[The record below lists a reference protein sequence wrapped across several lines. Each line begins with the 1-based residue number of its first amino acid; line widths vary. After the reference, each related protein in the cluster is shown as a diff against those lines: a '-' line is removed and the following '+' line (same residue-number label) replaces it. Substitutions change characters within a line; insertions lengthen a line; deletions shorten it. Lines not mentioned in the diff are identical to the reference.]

1 MTILSIGVLI
11 PDFLLLIMTYIIAK
25 LTLILELREIMQTKE
40 LLGLKIK
47 ELRKQKRL
55 TQEQLAEMLNL
66 DTGYI
71 SKLEVGRNFP
81 TIGTLEKIASALDVE
96 LYELFQFSTRKELD
110 FKSEI
115 TSIYDSLNKEK
126 QYTLYRVARDLL

>member
-1 MTILSIGVLI
+1 MLI

-47 ELRKQKRL
+47 ELRKQKKL
-55 TQEQLAEMLNL
+55 TQEKLAEMLNL
-66 DTGYI
+66 DAGYI

-81 TIGTLEKIASALDVE
+81 TIGTLEKIAKALDVE
-96 LYELFQFSTRKELD
+96 LYELFQFSPSKELD

-115 TSIYDSLNKEK
+115 TNIYDCLNKEK
-126 QYTLYRVARDLL
+126 QYTLYRVAKDLL